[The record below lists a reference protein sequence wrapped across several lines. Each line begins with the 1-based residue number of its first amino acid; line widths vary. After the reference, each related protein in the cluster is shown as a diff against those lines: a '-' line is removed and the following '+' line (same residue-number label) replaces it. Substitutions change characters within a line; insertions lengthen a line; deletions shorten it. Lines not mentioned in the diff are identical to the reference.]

1 MSKTLNEMVHTIV
14 DHYDSIN
21 QAADAIGVHFAT
33 IDRLLNDETATAQAR
48 TTEKIEALYEE
59 IARAEEPQEKITE
72 LEIGKAYEIK
82 IPKSGSSTM
91 MIHRGVAKKEYRQ
104 FYQLDNDGKSITILK
119 ADLINERTTVT
130 PIDAPAKE
138 TEEPVDVEYVPVVDK
153 VEEPTEEITDDPK
166 SVEFIPTTE
175 KEKSEKIEEGITLDG
190 LDLYE
195 KIEANKKAK
204 EKAKRLTEKA
214 PEIQGETVAERLNY
228 CLSIVERCNR
238 KIAEGEK
245 AKKDK
250 AAILP
255 LMDEIYKEFR
265 G

>member
-14 DHYDSIN
+14 DHYDSVN

-48 TTEKIEALYEE
+48 TTEKIEAIYEE
-59 IARAEEPQEKITE
+59 VTAGKEPAPKEKITK
-72 LEIGKAYEIK
+72 LEIGKTYEIK
-82 IPKSGSSTM
+82 IPKSGSSTAM
-91 MIHRGVAKKEYRQ
+91 MIHRGVVKKEYGK
-104 FYQLDNDGKSITILK
+104 FYHLDDDGKNVTVLK
-119 ADLINERTTVT
+119 ADLINTRTTVT

-138 TEEPVDVEYVPVVDK
+138 IEEPVDVEYVPVVDDEP
-153 VEEPTEEITDDPK
+153 EEVDNPK
-166 SVEFIPTTE
+166 SVGFIPTVE
-175 KEKSEKIEEGITLDG
+175 KEKSERIEEGITLDG

-214 PEIQGETVAERLNY
+214 PEIQGETVAERLNS
-228 CLSIVERCNR
+228 CLYIVERCNR
-238 KIAEGEK
+238 KIVEGEK

-265 G
+265 A

>member
-1 MSKTLNEMVHTIV
+1 MSKTLNEMVRTIV

-48 TTEKIEALYEE
+48 TTEKIEALYDE
-59 IARAEEPQEKITE
+59 IAAAEEPEEKITK
-72 LEIGKAYEIK
+72 LEMGKAYEIK
-82 IPKSGSSTM
+82 IPKSGSSTVM

-104 FYQLDNDGKSITILK
+104 FYQLDNNGKSITILK
-119 ADLINERTTVT
+119 ADLINDRTVVREL
-130 PIDAPAKE
+130 DAPAKE
-138 TEEPVDVEYVPVVDK
+138 AEEPVDVEYVPVVDDEPEEEAIE
-153 VEEPTEEITDDPK
+153 EEP
-166 SVEFIPTTE
+166 
-175 KEKSEKIEEGITLDG
+175 
-190 LDLYE
+190 
-195 KIEANKKAK
+195 A
-204 EKAKRLTEKA
+204 KA
-214 PEIQGETVAERLNY
+214 PEIEGENAAERLNY
-228 CLSIVERCNR
+228 CLNVVYRCNK

>member
-1 MSKTLNEMVHTIV
+1 MSKTLNEMVKVIV

-33 IDRLLNDETATAQAR
+33 IDRLLKDKDATAQAR
-48 TTEKIEALYEE
+48 TTEKIEALYDE
-59 IARAEEPQEKITE
+59 ITAGKEPEEKITK

-82 IPKSGSSTM
+82 VPKSGSSTVM

-138 TEEPVDVEYVPVVDK
+138 VEEPVDVEYVPVVDEI
-153 VEEPTEEITDDPK
+153 EEPTEEEA
-166 SVEFIPTTE
+166 VEAP
-175 KEKSEKIEEGITLDG
+175 
-190 LDLYE
+190 
-195 KIEANKKAK
+195 A
-204 EKAKRLTEKA
+204 KA

-238 KIAEGEK
+238 KITEGEK

-255 LMDEIYKEFR
+255 LMDKIYKEFR

>member
-14 DHYDSIN
+14 DHYDSVN

-48 TTEKIEALYEE
+48 TTEKIEALYDE
-59 IARAEEPQEKITE
+59 IAAAEEPEEKITK

-82 IPKSGSSTM
+82 IPKSGRSAVM
-91 MIHRGVAKKEYRQ
+91 MIHRGVVKKEYRQ
-104 FYQLDNDGKSITILK
+104 FYHLDDDGKNITILK
-119 ADLINERTTVT
+119 ADLINARTTVT

-138 TEEPVDVEYVPVVDK
+138 
-153 VEEPTEEITDDPK
+153 VEEPKEITDDPK
-166 SVEFIPTTE
+166 IMKFIPTAE
-175 KEKSEKIEEGITLDG
+175 KEKSERIKEGITLDG
-190 LDLYE
+190 IDLYE

-204 EKAKRLTEKA
+204 EKAKRLTEET
-214 PEIQGETVAERLNY
+214 PEIQGETVAERLNS
-228 CLSIVERCNR
+228 CLYIVERCNR
-238 KIAEGEK
+238 KIVDGEK

>member
-14 DHYDSIN
+14 DHYDSVN

-48 TTEKIEALYEE
+48 TTEKIEALYKE
-59 IARAEEPQEKITE
+59 ITAGKEPQEKITK

-82 IPKSGSSTM
+82 IPKSGSSTVM

-138 TEEPVDVEYVPVVDK
+138 IEEPVDVEYVPVVEEVDEPDETTK
-153 VEEPTEEITDDPK
+153 MIEELTEEPFEEEEST
-166 SVEFIPTTE
+166 PTIIGST
-175 KEKSEKIEEGITLDG
+175 
-190 LDLYE
+190 
-195 KIEANKKAK
+195 
-204 EKAKRLTEKA
+204 
-214 PEIQGETVAERLNY
+214 PAERLHS
-228 CLSIVERCNR
+228 CLFLVELCDQ
-238 KIAEGEK
+238 KIAEAEK
-245 AKKDK
+245 AKKDR

-265 G
+265 A

>member
-14 DHYDSIN
+14 DHYDSVN

-33 IDRLLNDETATAQAR
+33 IDRLLNDEMATAQAR
-48 TTEKIEALYEE
+48 TTAKIEALYEE
-59 IARAEEPQEKITE
+59 ITARKEPKEKITK

-82 IPKSGSSTM
+82 VPDSLTGKVKTTL
-91 MIHRGVAKKEYRQ
+91 RGVVKKEYRQ
-104 FYQLDNDGKSITILK
+104 FYQLDDDGKSVIVLK

-130 PIDAPAKE
+130 PIDAPA
-138 TEEPVDVEYVPVVDK
+138 EEIEKPVDVECVPVVDDEPTEE
-153 VEEPTEEITDDPK
+153 VTEEPTEP
-166 SVEFIPTTE
+166 PT
-175 KEKSEKIEEGITLDG
+175 IE
-190 LDLYE
+190 
-195 KIEANKKAK
+195 
-204 EKAKRLTEKA
+204 
-214 PEIQGETVAERLNY
+214 GENAAERLNY
-228 CLSIVERCNR
+228 CLNVVYRCNK
-238 KIAEGEK
+238 KIADGEK

>member
-21 QAADAIGVHFAT
+21 QAANAISVHFAT
-33 IDRLLNDETATAQAR
+33 IDRLLNNETATAQAR
-48 TTEKIEALYEE
+48 TTEKIEAIYEE
-59 IARAEEPQEKITE
+59 ITAGKKPTPKEKITK
-72 LEIGKAYEIK
+72 LEMGKAYEIK
-82 IPKSGSSTM
+82 IPKNGSSTVM

-119 ADLINERTTVT
+119 ADLLNARTVVT
-130 PIDAPAKE
+130 PIESAE
-138 TEEPVDVEYVPVVDK
+138 EIEEPVDVI
-153 VEEPTEEITDDPK
+153 EEPTEDVAEEEAIEEE
-166 SVEFIPTTE
+166 SVEAPA
-175 KEKSEKIEEGITLDG
+175 IE
-190 LDLYE
+190 
-195 KIEANKKAK
+195 
-204 EKAKRLTEKA
+204 
-214 PEIQGETVAERLNY
+214 GENAAERLNY
-228 CLSIVERCNR
+228 CLNVVYRCNK

-265 G
+265 E

>member
-1 MSKTLNEMVHTIV
+1 MSKTLNEMVKVIV

-33 IDRLLNDETATAQAR
+33 IDRLLKDKDATAQAR
-48 TTEKIEALYEE
+48 TTEKIEALYDE
-59 IARAEEPQEKITE
+59 ITAGKEPEPKEKITV

-82 IPKSGSSTM
+82 VPKSESSTVM

-138 TEEPVDVEYVPVVDK
+138 VEEPVDVEYVPVVDEI
-153 VEEPTEEITDDPK
+153 EEPTEEE
-166 SVEFIPTTE
+166 VAEEPTE
-175 KEKSEKIEEGITLDG
+175 
-190 LDLYE
+190 
-195 KIEANKKAK
+195 
-204 EKAKRLTEKA
+204 A

-228 CLSIVERCNR
+228 CLSVVYRCNT
-238 KIAEGEK
+238 KIADGEK

-265 G
+265 S

>member
-33 IDRLLNDETATAQAR
+33 IDRLLNDESATAQAR
-48 TTEKIEALYEE
+48 TTEKIETLYKE
-59 IARAEEPQEKITE
+59 ITAGKEPEPKEKITK
-72 LEIGKAYEIK
+72 LEMGKAYEIK
-82 IPKSGSSTM
+82 IPKSGSSTVM
-91 MIHRGVAKKEYRQ
+91 MIHRGVVKKEYRQ

-119 ADLINERTTVT
+119 ADLLNARTVVT

-138 TEEPVDVEYVPVVDK
+138 
-153 VEEPTEEITDDPK
+153 VEEPAVDDEPKEITDDPK
-166 SVEFIPTTE
+166 IMEFIPTAE
-175 KEKSEKIEEGITLDG
+175 KEKSERIKEGITLDG
-190 LDLYE
+190 IDLYE

-204 EKAKRLTEKA
+204 EKAKLLTEEV

-238 KIAEGEK
+238 KITEGEK

-255 LMDEIYKEFR
+255 LMDKIYKEFR

>member
-21 QAADAIGVHFAT
+21 QAADAIGVHFDT
-33 IDRLLNDETATAQAR
+33 VDRLLNDESATAQAR
-48 TTEKIEALYEE
+48 TTEKIEALYDE
-59 IARAEEPQEKITE
+59 IAEVEEPTPKEKITK
-72 LEIGKAYEIK
+72 LEVGKAYEIK
-82 IPKSGSSTM
+82 IPKNGRSAVM
-91 MIHRGVAKKEYRQ
+91 MIHRGVVKKEYGK
-104 FYQLDNDGKSITILK
+104 FYHLDDDGKNVTVLK
-119 ADLINERTTVT
+119 ADLINTRTTVT

-138 TEEPVDVEYVPVVDK
+138 IEEPVVDDEP
-153 VEEPTEEITDDPK
+153 EEVAEEITDDPK
-166 SVEFIPTTE
+166 SVEFIPMAE
-175 KEKSEKIEEGITLDG
+175 KEKSERIEEGITLDG

-214 PEIQGETVAERLNY
+214 PEIQGETVAERLNS
-228 CLSIVERCNR
+228 CLYIVERCNR
-238 KIAEGEK
+238 KIVEGEK

-265 G
+265 A

>member
-33 IDRLLNDETATAQAR
+33 IDRLLNDKDATAQAR

-59 IARAEEPQEKITE
+59 ITAEEEPEEKITK
-72 LEIGKAYEIK
+72 LEIGKTYEIK
-82 IPKSGSSTM
+82 IPKSGSSTVM

-119 ADLINERTTVT
+119 ADLINERTIVT
-130 PIDAPAKE
+130 PIEPAKE
-138 TEEPVDVEYVPVVDK
+138 VEEPVDVI
-153 VEEPTEEITDDPK
+153 EEPTEDVAE
-166 SVEFIPTTE
+166 EE
-175 KEKSEKIEEGITLDG
+175 AIEE
-190 LDLYE
+190 E
-195 KIEANKKAK
+195 PAE
-204 EKAKRLTEKA
+204 A

-228 CLSIVERCNR
+228 CLSIVYRCNK

-255 LMDEIYKEFR
+255 LMDEIYEEFR
-265 G
+265 K

>member
-1 MSKTLNEMVHTIV
+1 MSKTLNEMVKVIV

-33 IDRLLNDETATAQAR
+33 IDRLLKDKDATAQAR

-59 IARAEEPQEKITE
+59 ITAEEEPEEKITK
-72 LEIGKAYEIK
+72 LEIGKTYEIK
-82 IPKSGSSTM
+82 IPKSGSSTVM

-119 ADLINERTTVT
+119 ADLINERTIVT
-130 PIDAPAKE
+130 PIEPAKE
-138 TEEPVDVEYVPVVDK
+138 VEEPVDVI
-153 VEEPTEEITDDPK
+153 EEPTEDV
-166 SVEFIPTTE
+166 VEEEVTEEPVEAPT
-175 KEKSEKIEEGITLDG
+175 IE
-190 LDLYE
+190 
-195 KIEANKKAK
+195 
-204 EKAKRLTEKA
+204 
-214 PEIQGETVAERLNY
+214 GENAAERLNY
-228 CLSIVERCNR
+228 CLNVVYRCNK

-255 LMDEIYKEFR
+255 LMDEIYEEFR
-265 G
+265 K

>member
-14 DHYDSIN
+14 DHYDSVN

-48 TTEKIEALYEE
+48 TTAKIEALYEE
-59 IARAEEPQEKITE
+59 IAAGKEPKEKITK
-72 LEIGKAYEIK
+72 LEMGKAYEIK
-82 IPKSGSSTM
+82 IPKNGSSTVM

-104 FYQLDNDGKSITILK
+104 FYQLDNDGKNITILK
-119 ADLINERTTVT
+119 ADLINDRTTVT
-130 PIDAPAKE
+130 PIEPAEKI
-138 TEEPVDVEYVPVVDK
+138 EEPVDVEYVPVVDEI
-153 VEEPTEEITDDPK
+153 EEPTEEE
-166 SVEFIPTTE
+166 VAEEPTE
-175 KEKSEKIEEGITLDG
+175 
-190 LDLYE
+190 
-195 KIEANKKAK
+195 
-204 EKAKRLTEKA
+204 A

-228 CLSIVERCNR
+228 CLSIVYRCNK

>member
-14 DHYDSIN
+14 DHYDSVN
-21 QAADAIGVHFAT
+21 QAADAIGVHFGT
-33 IDRLLNDETATAQAR
+33 IYRLLNDETGTAQTR
-48 TTEKIEALYEE
+48 TTEKIKALYEE
-59 IARAEEPQEKITE
+59 ITTGKEPEEKITK
-72 LEIGKAYEIK
+72 LEMGKAYEIK
-82 IPKSGSSTM
+82 IPKSGSSTVM

-138 TEEPVDVEYVPVVDK
+138 VEEPVDVEYVPVVDEI
-153 VEEPTEEITDDPK
+153 EEPTEEE
-166 SVEFIPTTE
+166 VAEEPTE
-175 KEKSEKIEEGITLDG
+175 
-190 LDLYE
+190 
-195 KIEANKKAK
+195 
-204 EKAKRLTEKA
+204 A

-228 CLSIVERCNR
+228 CLSVVYRCNT

-265 G
+265 A

>member
-1 MSKTLNEMVHTIV
+1 MSKTLNEMVKVIV

-48 TTEKIEALYEE
+48 TTEKIETLYEE
-59 IARAEEPQEKITE
+59 ITAGEEPAPKEKITK

-82 IPKSGSSTM
+82 IPKSRSSTVM

-104 FYQLDNDGKSITILK
+104 FYQLDNNGKSITILK
-119 ADLINERTTVT
+119 ADLINDRTIVT

-138 TEEPVDVEYVPVVDK
+138 IEEPVDVEYVPVVDD
-153 VEEPTEEITDDPK
+153 EPTEVTEEP
-166 SVEFIPTTE
+166 VE
-175 KEKSEKIEEGITLDG
+175 
-190 LDLYE
+190 
-195 KIEANKKAK
+195 
-204 EKAKRLTEKA
+204 A

-228 CLSIVERCNR
+228 CLSIVYRCNK

-265 G
+265 K

>member
-14 DHYDSIN
+14 DRYDSIN
-21 QAADAIGVHFAT
+21 QAANAIGVHFAT

-48 TTEKIEALYEE
+48 TTAKIEALYEE
-59 IARAEEPQEKITE
+59 IAAAEEPEEKITK
-72 LEIGKAYEIK
+72 LEMGKAYEIK
-82 IPKSGSSTM
+82 IPKSGSSTVM

-119 ADLINERTTVT
+119 ADLINDRTIVT

-138 TEEPVDVEYVPVVDK
+138 VEEPVGVIEEPEEVVEEEVTEEPVEA
-153 VEEPTEEITDDPK
+153 PT
-166 SVEFIPTTE
+166 
-175 KEKSEKIEEGITLDG
+175 IE
-190 LDLYE
+190 
-195 KIEANKKAK
+195 
-204 EKAKRLTEKA
+204 
-214 PEIQGETVAERLNY
+214 GENAAERLNY
-228 CLSIVERCNR
+228 CLNVVYRCNK

-265 G
+265 K

>member
-1 MSKTLNEMVHTIV
+1 MSKTLNKMVRTIV

-59 IARAEEPQEKITE
+59 IARAEEPEEKITK

-82 IPKSGSSTM
+82 IPKSGSSTAM
-91 MIHRGVAKKEYRQ
+91 MIHRGVVKKEYRQ
-104 FYQLDNDGKSITILK
+104 FYQLDNNGKSITILK
-119 ADLINERTTVT
+119 ADLINERTIVT
-130 PIDAPAKE
+130 PIEPAKE
-138 TEEPVDVEYVPVVDK
+138 VEEPVDVI
-153 VEEPTEEITDDPK
+153 EEPTEDVAE
-166 SVEFIPTTE
+166 EE
-175 KEKSEKIEEGITLDG
+175 AIEE
-190 LDLYE
+190 E
-195 KIEANKKAK
+195 PAE
-204 EKAKRLTEKA
+204 A

-238 KIAEGEK
+238 KIVDGEK

>member
-1 MSKTLNEMVHTIV
+1 MSKTLNEMVKVIV

-59 IARAEEPQEKITE
+59 ITAEEEPAPVEKITK

-82 IPKSGSSTM
+82 IPKSRSSTVM
-91 MIHRGVAKKEYRQ
+91 MIHRGVVKKEYRQ
-104 FYQLDNDGKSITILK
+104 FYQLDNEGKSITILK
-119 ADLINERTTVT
+119 ADLINDRTMVT
-130 PIDAPAKE
+130 PIDVPAE
-138 TEEPVDVEYVPVVDK
+138 EVEEPVDVEYVPVVDDEP
-153 VEEPTEEITDDPK
+153 EEVDNPK
-166 SVEFIPTTE
+166 SVGFIPTVE
-175 KEKSEKIEEGITLDG
+175 KEKSERIKEGITLDDI
-190 LDLYE
+190 DLYE
-195 KIEANKKAK
+195 KIEANKKVK
-204 EKAKRLTEKA
+204 EKAKRLTEEA

-228 CLSIVERCNR
+228 CLSIVYRCNK

-265 G
+265 K